1 LNSRRSARLLEA
13 SDKHKEE
20 PPVIDHLDFAA
31 GPAVLASVLAV
42 GLFPVIL
49 AVLSRLPGLRDRNAL
64 QFLASSG
71 AVVGLWGIALH
82 AHSGPAATGVELATS
97 FMILA
102 GALLAY
108 LEAWAIL
115 SRGYTLGLL
124 LTLFRGKL
132 PMTDAELS
140 ANYRQGQGL
149 GWIMRHRL
157 GGLLSTRLVRRQ
169 GDLVALTLFG
179 LVIARLYRAAIAFLG
194 LKVTG

>member
-1 LNSRRSARLLEA
+1 
-13 SDKHKEE
+13 
-20 PPVIDHLDFAA
+20 VIGHLDFTADA
-31 GPAVLASVLAV
+31 AVLGALLAA
-42 GLFPVIL
+42 GLFPVVL
-49 AVLSRLPGLRDRNAL
+49 AVLSRLPALRDRNAL
-64 QFLASSG
+64 QFLVCSV

-82 AHSGPAATGVELATS
+82 AHGGPATGADLATS

-102 GALLAY
+102 GALLVY

-124 LTLFRGKL
+124 LTLLRGKC
-132 PMTDAELS
+132 PMTDAELAAS
-140 ANYRQGQGL
+140 YRQGQGL

-157 GGLLSTRLVRRQ
+157 GGLLSTRIVRRQ
-169 GDLVALTLFG
+169 GDLVVLTFFG